1 MRNEIL
7 QLKDLGRMPNESIND
22 TESIDEL
29 VNTYDALLE
38 QIQLPISFDEAMV
51 LVQIFPENAFYD
63 LQWSLL
69 KLVESV
75 CVDDENK
82 YIQLINSCPS
92 QEWRDTLNAR
102 YANYKR
108 HKGKSKFITSRDNG
122 LTPFPAKPLL
132 TIRITLYDKIHFRC
146 DVLSDIHI

>member
-63 LQWSLL
+63 LQPASLTSFTL
-69 KLVESV
+69 MLA
-75 CVDDENK
+75 
-82 YIQLINSCPS
+82 
-92 QEWRDTLNAR
+92 WRLA
-102 YANYKR
+102 
-108 HKGKSKFITSRDNG
+108 F
-122 LTPFPAKPLL
+122 
-132 TIRITLYDKIHFRC
+132 FR
-146 DVLSDIHI
+146 S

>member
-22 TESIDEL
+22 SDSIDEL
-29 VNTYDALLE
+29 VN

-69 KLVESV
+69 RLVESV
-75 CVDDENK
+75 CVDDDR

-92 QEWRDTLNAR
+92 QEWRDTLNTR
-102 YANYKR
+102 YENYK
-108 HKGKSKFITSRDNG
+108 KAQEVK
-122 LTPFPAKPLL
+122 
-132 TIRITLYDKIHFRC
+132 
-146 DVLSDIHI
+146 

>member
-22 TESIDEL
+22 PDNIVEVIRSYDEL
-29 VNTYDALLE
+29 LKR
-38 QIQLPISFDEAMV
+38 IQLPISFDEAMV

-102 YANYKR
+102 YANNK
-108 HKGKSKFITSRDNG
+108 KAQEVK
-122 LTPFPAKPLL
+122 
-132 TIRITLYDKIHFRC
+132 
-146 DVLSDIHI
+146 